1 MASLYDLIYAIIQRV
16 NNALLKTDT
25 NLNEDEKRHFREN
38 IGITGTGADGISP
51 DVSVEDIDG
60 GHRVTITDKDGA
72 KTFDV
77 MDGKDGAGGGGTSEA
92 IIDVVELP
100 TENIN
105 EDVFY
110 RLLTGTFVFNQYT
123 QNGYT
128 VYCVDGLPEV
138 GEPATNAEG
147 STLTAYYNTQ
157 DDELYGYADAML
169 SMVFGVPVGWYPAA
183 MLFQVAGVHYAGV
196 ITDILDCPMDG
207 TMCLLL
213 EYVVHSYKD
222 SKWTSHKTIGWA
234 GDGPGAEVF
243 NHPSNKAYSMASH
256 AEGRETQAGNKSS
269 EEGEYGDHAE
279 GYGSKAIG
287 GCSHAEG
294 YLALASGHASHA
306 EGSYTIASGWRTH
319 AEGEYT
325 TASGD
330 YSHSEGYFTVANGKL
345 CHVQGEYNIIEDVP
359 GYPHVNRGKYAHI
372 VGNGINEQKRSNAHT
387 LDWNGLGWFAGG
399 LKVGGTGQ
407 DDPNAEEILTK
418 SQVQALI
425 DAAIAKLN

>member
-169 SMVFGVPVGWYPAA
+169 SMVFAA
-183 MLFQVAGVHYAGV
+183 Y
-196 ITDILDCPMDG
+196 
-207 TMCLLL
+207 
-213 EYVVHSYKD
+213 
-222 SKWTSHKTIGWA
+222 
-234 GDGPGAEVF
+234 
-243 NHPSNKAYSMASH
+243 
-256 AEGRETQAGNKSS
+256 GNKS
-269 EEGEYGDHAE
+269 
-279 GYGSKAIG
+279 
-287 GCSHAEG
+287 
-294 YLALASGHASHA
+294 L
-306 EGSYTIASGWRTH
+306 
-319 AEGEYT
+319 
-325 TASGD
+325 
-330 YSHSEGYFTVANGKL
+330 
-345 CHVQGEYNIIEDVP
+345 
-359 GYPHVNRGKYAHI
+359 
-372 VGNGINEQKRSNAHT
+372 
-387 LDWNGLGWFAGG
+387 
-399 LKVGGTGQ
+399 
-407 DDPNAEEILTK
+407 
-418 SQVQALI
+418 LI
-425 DAAIAKLN
+425 SL